1 MIHNHEVAGSIPAPA
16 TRGERQSRLGAA
28 VSFYFIGN
36 TQSEWTYRQSHDN
49 SIEGRTTVR
58 VIIKIQEMQATKTS
72 IFQRPAW
79 VTVFALTAAMSWGW
93 AFPLIK
99 MGFTAFGIAPDMT
112 GSKMLF
118 AGIRFAVA
126 GLIVLAVASCSGHTL
141 KTECGRARQR
151 TVAEAGKQ
159 DRTGMLCFGTWC
171 YILAFALM
179 NTTLHYFFF
188 YIGMSHSEGS
198 RAAILNS
205 LSTFLV
211 VLLACACF
219 TSDRLTPRKMLGC
232 AIGFGGVMALNLG
245 GAESGSFTWLG
256 DGMIVLNAICG
267 ACANLMARGL
277 SRRVDV
283 FVGTGY
289 GLTIGGLLLVI
300 PGLALGGTLPTV
312 NVVGIACLVSLIAI
326 SALGFALYNKL
337 LSMNPV
343 GKVAIYNSLI
353 PIVGAV
359 TSCLCLGETFHA
371 KYALAGGLAALGIYI
386 INRGSN

>member
-1 MIHNHEVAGSIPAPA
+1 MMEP
-16 TRGERQSRLGAA
+16 
-28 VSFYFIGN
+28 
-36 TQSEWTYRQSHDN
+36 
-49 SIEGRTTVR
+49 VR
-58 VIIKIQEMQATKTS
+58 TS
-72 IFQRPAW
+72 IFQRPVW
-79 VTVFALTAAMSWGW
+79 VTVFALTAAIAWGW

-99 MGFTAFGIAPDMT
+99 IGFSAFGITADMT

-118 AGIRFAVA
+118 AGIRFAAA
-126 GLIVLAVASCSGHTL
+126 GLIVLAVARSSG
-141 KTECGRARQR
+141 RSFR
-151 TVAEAGKQ
+151 TDIKSERLRVGEHRLGIWW
-159 DRTGMLCFGTWC
+159 F
-171 YILAFALM
+171 ILAFSLM
-179 NTTLHYFFF
+179 STTLHYFFF

-219 TSDRLTPRKMLGC
+219 KSDRLTPRKMLGC
-232 AIGFGGVMALNLG
+232 AIGFGGVLALNLG
-245 GAESGSFTWLG
+245 GAESGRFTWLG
-256 DGMIVLNAICG
+256 DGMIILNAICG
-267 ACANLMARGL
+267 ACANLMTRRL

-289 GLTIGGLLLVI
+289 GLTIGGLLLII
-300 PGLALGGTLPTV
+300 PGLVLGGTLPMV
-312 NVVGIACLVSLIAI
+312 NMLGIVCLVLLIAI

-337 LSMNPV
+337 LSLNPV

-386 INRGSN
+386 INKGKS